1 MHVPKSAFLLPV
13 GCCPFPRRSRL
24 RRAAAHRRGQHG
36 RVPYPA
42 VHPQHEPGERLDAG
56 PDRDLHERSQEGR
69 SPYDE
74 AEQALVAALQKE
86 SFDLIIGAARDPQFN
101 PNDLARKGSLPP
113 ASRSALAAG
122 LTSEAFAAAA
132 KRAQDRAA
140 GPVGNE
146 TMLDFYLRTGGEGL
160 EKLADYAVESP
171 EKWGEARLALAG
183 ELRAA
188 FEQTQGDSITDRVRK
203 NSDFRSAWRTRLM
216 QARQLPGP
224 GRNDAATWLSLEAG
238 LTADILLGGI
248 VPNQIYYDVLGPDQ
262 ADTILASIRQRL
274 GVPAESLGQ

>member
-1 MHVPKSAFLLPV
+1 MS
-13 GCCPFPRRSRL
+13 
-24 RRAAAHRRGQHG
+24 RRARFCCLSAAALFLAA
-36 RVPYPA
+36 PA
-42 VHPQHEPGERLDAG
+42 YAEPQRIDGVNKDVFRTLQYIHNMNPGNAWT
-56 PDRDLHERSQEGR
+56 PDQTEIFMNAVMKDEA
-69 SPYDE
+69 YDE
-74 AEQALVAALQKE
+74 AERALVAALQEE

-101 PNDLARKGSLPP
+101 PDDLARKGSLPP
-113 ASRSALAAG
+113 ASRAALAAG
-122 LTSEAFAAAA
+122 LTNEAFAAAA
-132 KRAQDRAA
+132 KKAQDRAA

-146 TMLDFYLRTGGEGL
+146 TVLDFYLRTGGEGL

-224 GRNDAATWLSLEAG
+224 GRNGAATWLSLEAG